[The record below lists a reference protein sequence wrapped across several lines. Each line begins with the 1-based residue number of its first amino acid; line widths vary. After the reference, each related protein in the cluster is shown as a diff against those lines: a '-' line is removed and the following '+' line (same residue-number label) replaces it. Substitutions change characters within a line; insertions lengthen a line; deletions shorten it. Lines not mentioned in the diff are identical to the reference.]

1 MDPAFVNWGLYTHG
15 FDTVRIAIGDNL
27 LRKPCATELMK
38 LNKSF
43 IVKRSAKGPREMMK
57 ALGELS
63 AYIGQSVHEGHS
75 IWIAQK
81 EGRAKDGDDKTD
93 PAILKMFYVDGKK
106 QKIEFV
112 DYMRSLN
119 IVPVSISYELDP
131 TDKAKAREL
140 YEKSVNG
147 SYEKGEFEDIE
158 SIVAGIVGQKGRV
171 HVSFG
176 APITEGFS
184 DPDELAA
191 LIDKAIWSS
200 YRLFPGNYLAAD
212 VPGKA
217 STIEQSAFL
226 TRQSEVPQ
234 EHKAIWRAMYAKPV
248 ENAGKV

>member
-1 MDPAFVNWGLYTHG
+1 
-15 FDTVRIAIGDNL
+15 
-27 LRKPCATELMK
+27 MK

-81 EGRAKDGDDKTD
+81 EGRAKNGDDKTD

-191 LIDKAIWSS
+191 LIDKAIWGN

-212 VPGKA
+212 VSGKA
-217 STIEQSAFL
+217 NTIEQAAFL
-226 TRQSEVPQ
+226 SRQSEVPE

-248 ENAGKV
+248 ENAGKA

>member
-1 MDPAFVNWGLYTHG
+1 MDRRSSTGAAHHG

-38 LNKSF
+38 LSKGF

-63 AYIGQSVHEGHS
+63 AYISQSVHEGHS

-81 EGRAKDGDDKTD
+81 EGRAKDEGRQD
-93 PAILKMFYVDGKK
+93 
-106 QKIEFV
+106 
-112 DYMRSLN
+112 RSGHPQDVLRGRQEAEDRLRRLHAQPQHRAGEHQLRGW
-119 IVPVSISYELDP
+119 IPP
-131 TDKAKAREL
+131 TRPRRAALREVGQQQL
-140 YEKSVNG
+140 R
-147 SYEKGEFEDIE
+147 KGEFEGHRG
-158 SIVAGIVGQKGRV
+158 IVAGIVGQKGGYM
-171 HVSFG
+171 SPS
-176 APITEGFS
+176 APHHRGFS

-217 STIEQSAFL
+217 STIEQ
-226 TRQSEVPQ
+226 TRLPDLASPRC
-234 EHKAIWRAMYAKPV
+234 HKSTRPSGAPCTPSRWKTPARF
-248 ENAGKV
+248 E